1 MYKVY
6 QYIQVHT
13 STCVGTQRRD
23 IFVTRMATIGKLGK
37 FCTDV
42 EDWSQYS
49 VRMEFYLVVN
59 GVTGDAK
66 KKAAFLSAIGPSIYK
81 LLQSLIYDWI
91 SMISMVLYTIYRTI
105 LNHSRQLLYR
115 ELSSTVTREREE
127 GQ

>member
-23 IFVTRMATIGKLGK
+23 IFVTMMATIGKLGE

-49 VRMEFYLVVN
+49 VRMEFYFVVN
-59 GVTGDAK
+59 GVMGVE
-66 KKAAFLSAIGPSIYK
+66 AAFLFAIGPSIYK
-81 LLQSLIYDWI
+81 LLQSLIGEVYK
-91 SMISMVLYTIYRTI
+91 YIYI
-105 LNHSRQLLYR
+105 
-115 ELSSTVTREREE
+115 
-127 GQ
+127 

>member
-23 IFVTRMATIGKLGK
+23 IFVTRMATIRKLGE

-49 VRMEFYLVVN
+49 VRMEFYFVVN

-66 KKAAFLSAIGPSIYK
+66 NKAAFLFAIGPSIYK
-81 LLQSLIYDWI
+81 LLHSLIGEVYK
-91 SMISMVLYTIYRTI
+91 YIYI
-105 LNHSRQLLYR
+105 
-115 ELSSTVTREREE
+115 
-127 GQ
+127 